1 MKLFLPHDHPF
12 FIVFVG
18 GYSPNAPFTRQL
30 YMEFIPVVNRFS
42 KIKTAAV
49 GANILPDHSCFS
61 PFFAHEAE
69 IQNSQLLFAL
79 FIIRAPRTDKPP
91 ERRRMIHVFKMRKLM
106 DNAIINRALGR
117 HNEKQREVYIPL

>member
-1 MKLFLPHDHPF
+1 MTIPFSLF
-12 FIVFVG
+12 FVG

-49 GANILPDHSCFS
+49 GAKILPDHSCFS

-69 IQNSQLLFAL
+69 IQNSQLLFAF

-117 HNEKQREVYIPL
+117 HNEKQREIYIPL